1 MMGSPSCQAGVAS
14 FTRFKT
20 LIVKSEFCVM
30 EISKDLKG
38 QQSTKEQRKLE
49 ERAPR
54 RRAPRGLSWFPS
66 PSNLEIFPYKN
77 PIQVL
82 PEW

>member
-1 MMGSPSCQAGVAS
+1 M
-14 FTRFKT
+14 K
-20 LIVKSEFCVM
+20 
-30 EISKDLKG
+30 ISKDLKG
-38 QQSTKEQRKLE
+38 QQSTKEQRKLK

-54 RRAPRGLSWFPS
+54 RRAPRGLFWFPS